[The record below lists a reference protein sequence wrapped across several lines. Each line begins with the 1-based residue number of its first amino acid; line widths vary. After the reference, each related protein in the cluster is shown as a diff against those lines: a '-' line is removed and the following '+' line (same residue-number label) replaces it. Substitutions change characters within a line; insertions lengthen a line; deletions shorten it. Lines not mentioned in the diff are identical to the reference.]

1 MLQGHVTAS
10 AWVFDRSRTR
20 VLLTHHVKLGR
31 WLQLGGHAD
40 GDTDVLS
47 VAIREVLEESGLT
60 RCSVLTRQIF
70 DIDIHEIPQYGSV
83 PAHKHYDVRFLIE
96 ADASEILVPTD
107 ESHEVR
113 WVDLEKVAQFT
124 QEESILRML
133 EKSKKWRDTP

>member
-1 MLQGHVTAS
+1 M
-10 AWVFDRSRTR
+10 
-20 VLLTHHVKLGR
+20 KLGR

-83 PAHKHYDVRFLIE
+83 PAHNHYDVRFLIE